1 MFIKNLFSMLL
12 ISLLAACSSTSTI
25 VENQQ
30 PSSKVVSPEKKD
42 DLWDITRENFEF
54 TDSYNKP
61 RVLSQ
66 IKYYSSYP
74 PHLLKVSAQ
83 ATPFYHY
90 ILNEI
95 LDRGFPAEVAV
106 LPVIESL
113 YDPTAY
119 STSKAS
125 GIWQFIPSTATYLG
139 IEINDWYDG
148 RRDVITSTQTALD
161 YLERLNKRFDGDWM
175 LTFAAYNGGGGTVS
189 RAIRKNKEKG
199 LPTDYWSL
207 NLPKETTSYVPKIL
221 AISALIEAPEQYG
234 LVLPSIAD
242 EAYFKEITVK
252 RPINLN
258 KLASLS
264 KVDQE
269 DITMLNAGFLKNI
282 TLLSGTHKL
291 LVPIEHSETIVTNVT
306 TLEQSSPFELV
317 KYKVKSGDVLG
328 RIASRY
334 GSSIKMIKELNNMSS
349 SKIRVGKTLLIPML
363 DASNNNTQL
372 LASNSKSHKVHK
384 INNGD
389 TFWGLA
395 RRHNTSV
402 KKLLSAN
409 GLSKNTTLRIGSSIK
424 IPQS

>member
-1 MFIKNLFSMLL
+1 MLL

-264 KVDQE
+264 KVEQE

>member
-1 MFIKNLFSMLL
+1 MLL

-61 RVLSQ
+61 RVLSE

-363 DASNNNTQL
+363 DASNNNTQM

>member
-1 MFIKNLFSMLL
+1 
-12 ISLLAACSSTSTI
+12 
-25 VENQQ
+25 
-30 PSSKVVSPEKKD
+30 
-42 DLWDITRENFEF
+42 
-54 TDSYNKP
+54 
-61 RVLSQ
+61 
-66 IKYYSSYP
+66 
-74 PHLLKVSAQ
+74 
-83 ATPFYHY
+83 
-90 ILNEI
+90 
-95 LDRGFPAEVAV
+95 
-106 LPVIESL
+106 
-113 YDPTAY
+113 
-119 STSKAS
+119 
-125 GIWQFIPSTATYLG
+125 
-139 IEINDWYDG
+139 
-148 RRDVITSTQTALD
+148 
-161 YLERLNKRFDGDWM
+161 
-175 LTFAAYNGGGGTVS
+175 
-189 RAIRKNKEKG
+189 
-199 LPTDYWSL
+199 
-207 NLPKETTSYVPKIL
+207 
-221 AISALIEAPEQYG
+221 
-234 LVLPSIAD
+234 
-242 EAYFKEITVK
+242 
-252 RPINLN
+252 
-258 KLASLS
+258 LASLS

-317 KYKVKSGDVLG
+317 KYKAKSGDVLG

>member
-1 MFIKNLFSMLL
+1 MFLKNLFSVLL
-12 ISLLAACSSTSTI
+12 ITLLAACSSTSTNTDTNEKNSEI
-25 VENQQ
+25 VGSDKSN
-30 PSSKVVSPEKKD
+30 

-54 TDSYNKP
+54 TDSYSEP
-61 RVLSQ
+61 RVLSE

-95 LDRGFPAEVAV
+95 LDRGLPAEVAI

-119 STSKAS
+119 STGKAS

-161 YLERLNKRFDGDWM
+161 YLESLNKRFDGDWM

-207 NLPKETTSYVPKIL
+207 KLPKETTNYVPKIL
-221 AISALIEAPEQYG
+221 AISALIDNPEQYD
-234 LVLPSIAD
+234 LVLPSIAN
-242 EAYFKEITVK
+242 EAYFEEITIN

-269 DITMLNAGFLKNI
+269 DLTLLNAGFLKNI
-282 TLLSGTHKL
+282 TLLNGTHKL
-291 LVPIEHSETIVTNVT
+291 LVPIDKSEAIASNVE
-306 TLEQSSPFELV
+306 TLEQGSPFELARH
-317 KYKVKSGDVLG
+317 KVRSGDVLG
-328 RIASRY
+328 KIAAHY
-334 GSSIKMIKELNNMSS
+334 GSSVKMIKELNNMSS
-349 SKIRVGKTLLIPML
+349 SRIRIGKTLLIPML
-363 DASNNNTQL
+363 DASNSNTQL
-372 LASNSKSHKVHK
+372 LASNSKKHKVYK

-402 KKLLSAN
+402 TKLLTAN

>member
-12 ISLLAACSSTSTI
+12 ITLLAACSSTSNN
-25 VENQQ
+25 VDNEL
-30 PSSKVVSPEKKD
+30 SSSLVVGSETD
-42 DLWDITRENFEF
+42 NDLWDITRENFEF
-54 TDSYNKP
+54 TDSYNNP
-61 RVLSQ
+61 RVLSE

-83 ATPFYHY
+83 AEPFYHY

-95 LDRGFPAEVAV
+95 LDRGMPAEVAV

-161 YLERLNKRFDGDWM
+161 YLESLNKRFDGDWM

-189 RAIRKNKEKG
+189 KAMRKNREKG

-207 NLPKETTSYVPKIL
+207 NLPKETTNYVPKIL
-221 AISALIEAPEQYG
+221 AISALIQDPEQYD
-234 LVLPSIAD
+234 LVLPSIAN

-291 LVPIEHSETIVTNVT
+291 LVPIENSEIIVTNVA
-306 TLEQSSPFELV
+306 TLEQDSPFELARH
-317 KYKVKSGDVLG
+317 KVKNGDVLG
-328 RIASRY
+328 RIATRY

-363 DASNNNTQL
+363 DASNNNSQL
-372 LASNSKSHKVHK
+372 VASNSKGHKIHK

-409 GLSKNTTLRIGSSIK
+409 GLSENTTLRIGSSIK

>member
-54 TDSYNKP
+54 TDSYNKL
-61 RVLSQ
+61 RVLSE

-207 NLPKETTSYVPKIL
+207 NL
-221 AISALIEAPEQYG
+221 
-234 LVLPSIAD
+234 
-242 EAYFKEITVK
+242 
-252 RPINLN
+252 
-258 KLASLS
+258 
-264 KVDQE
+264 DQE

-363 DASNNNTQL
+363 DASNNNTQM